1 MTKGEK
7 INSLLEML
15 RLCQGKTA
23 SAVRRQTFWNLD
35 SYHQADLVFSEDVSW
50 RVNFREH
57 PISKM
62 PREK

>member
-7 INSLLEML
+7 TNSLLEML

-23 SAVRRQTFWNLD
+23 SAVCRQIFWDLD
-35 SYHQADLVFSEDVSW
+35 SYQADLVFSEDVSW
-50 RVNFREH
+50 KANFREH